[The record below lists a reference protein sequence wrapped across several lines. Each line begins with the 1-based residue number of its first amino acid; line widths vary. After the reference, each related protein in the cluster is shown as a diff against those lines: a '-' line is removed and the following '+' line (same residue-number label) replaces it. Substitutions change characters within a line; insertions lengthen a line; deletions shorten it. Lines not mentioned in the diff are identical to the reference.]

1 MANYIL
7 SKKAQEDLRKIWYYT
22 VDTWS
27 EKQADIYFHSLIQ
40 SLDSIAVDP
49 NSVGRSYEEVRVGYR
64 GLHSGRHII
73 FYRISTVLKTSPY
86 RVFGETQ
93 SCVCQITGMLNSDL

>member
-7 SKKAQEDLRKIWYYT
+7 SRKAQEDLRKIWYYT

-27 EKQADIYFHSLIQ
+27 EKQADIYFHNLIQ
-40 SLDSIAVDP
+40 SLDSIADDP

-64 GLHSGRHII
+64 GLRSGRHII
-73 FYRISTVLKTSPY
+73 FYRVLKNGKA
-86 RVFGETQ
+86 RIIRILHERMDFERH
-93 SCVCQITGMLNSDL
+93 L

>member
-1 MANYIL
+1 MAKYIL

-27 EKQADIYFHSLIQ
+27 EKQADIYFHNLIQ
-40 SLDSIAVDP
+40 SLDSIADDP

-64 GLHSGRHII
+64 GLRSGRHII
-73 FYRISTVLKTSPY
+73 FYRILKNGKPRTI
-86 RVFGETQ
+86 RILHERMDFGRHF
-93 SCVCQITGMLNSDL
+93 

>member
-27 EKQADIYFHSLIQ
+27 EKQADIYFHNLIQ
-40 SLDSIAVDP
+40 SFESIADDP
-49 NSVGRSYEEVRVGYR
+49 NSVGRSYEEVRAGYR
-64 GLHSGRHII
+64 GLRSGRHIV
-73 FYRISTVLKTSPY
+73 FYRILKNGKARIIRILHERMDY
-86 RVFGETQ
+86 VRR
-93 SCVCQITGMLNSDL
+93 L

>member
-1 MANYIL
+1 MAKYIL

-40 SLDSIAVDP
+40 SFESIADDP
-49 NSVGRSYEEVRVGYR
+49 YSVGRSYEEVRVGYR
-64 GLHSGRHII
+64 GLRSGRHII
-73 FYRISTVLKTSPY
+73 FYRILKNGNA
-86 RVFGETQ
+86 RIIRILHERMHFGRH
-93 SCVCQITGMLNSDL
+93 L

>member
-1 MANYIL
+1 MAKYIL

-40 SLDSIAVDP
+40 SFESIADDP
-49 NSVGRSYEEVRVGYR
+49 YSVGRSYEEVRVGYR
-64 GLHSGRHII
+64 GLRSGRHII
-73 FYRISTVLKTSPY
+73 FYRILKNGNA
-86 RVFGETQ
+86 RIIRILHERMDFGRH
-93 SCVCQITGMLNSDL
+93 L

>member
-27 EKQADIYFHSLIQ
+27 EKQADIYFHNLIQ
-40 SLDSIAVDP
+40 SFESIADDP
-49 NSVGRSYEEVRVGYR
+49 NSVGRSYEEVRAGYR
-64 GLHSGRHII
+64 GLRSERHII
-73 FYRISTVLKTSPY
+73 FYRVLKNGKA
-86 RVFGETQ
+86 RIIRIFHER
-93 SCVCQITGMLNSDL
+93 MDFERHL

>member
-27 EKQADIYFHSLIQ
+27 EEQADIYFHSLIQ
-40 SLDSIAVDP
+40 SLDSSADDP
-49 NSVGRSYEEVRVGYR
+49 NSVGRSY
-64 GLHSGRHII
+64 
-73 FYRISTVLKTSPY
+73 
-86 RVFGETQ
+86 
-93 SCVCQITGMLNSDL
+93 